1 MNINIFN
8 RNFVSKLRETYDD
21 YRIAG
26 AIIKQGY
33 SADYPY
39 IMNLYDNDSS
49 TIKSVNVQ
57 IGMMI
62 GSYDT
67 EITIKDD
74 YGKHISMLITQTV

>member
-33 SADYPY
+33 SVDYPY

-62 GSYDT
+62 GSYST

-74 YGKHISMLITQTV
+74 YGKHISTSISQTI

>member
-8 RNFVSKLRETYDD
+8 RDFISKLRETYDD

-33 SADYPY
+33 SADYPC
-39 IMNLYDNDSS
+39 IMDLYDNDSS

-57 IGMMI
+57 IRMI
-62 GSYDT
+62 IGFYGTD
-67 EITIKDD
+67 ITIRDD
-74 YGKHISMLITQTV
+74 YGKSILLVISQTA